1 MKITFSNGI
10 LLLALLISGCM
21 ELEGGKDG
29 MGSRRKIEEY
39 LTKEIYEVFV
49 ESGLRIHTGD
59 VPPWIVGNH
68 EFVLHLVKSNR
79 ENDLMGR
86 RLGPFTS
93 YFSDQDYTELSISV
107 YNYDDNGWYEH
118 SNGLM
123 TGKGDNFTIFYSV
136 TYQREE
142 EEYQTMVGLS
152 GKVNEEGKIL
162 DFQLLNYMK
171 DNPGISGIIPTGT
184 YRLYEEEAVGE
195 ESSVHGQK
203 GVLIDGFSNLDLF

>member
-1 MKITFSNGI
+1 MKTTFGSGVLLLVI
-10 LLLALLISGCM
+10 LLSGCM

-29 MGSRRKIEEY
+29 MGSRLKIEEY
-39 LTKEIYEVFV
+39 LTKEVYEVFV

-59 VPPWIVGNH
+59 APPWIVGNH

-79 ENDLMGR
+79 ENDVMGR

-93 YFSDQDYTELSISV
+93 HFSNQDYTELRISV
-107 YNYDDNGWYEH
+107 YNYDDNGWFED

-123 TGKGDNFTIFYSV
+123 TGKGDNFTIFYPV

-142 EEYQTMVGLS
+142 EEYQTLVGLS
-152 GKVNEEGKIL
+152 GRVNEEGKIL

-171 DNPGISGIIPTGT
+171 DNPGIPNIIPTGT
-184 YRLYEEEAVGE
+184 YRLYEEEH
-195 ESSVHGQK
+195 SVEGSLPK
-203 GVLIDGFSNLDLF
+203 ASEGSLWLNLKNYNLN